1 MTEMSQKF
9 WDNYNRLTKQTERE
23 LLQRRINEALEAG
36 QTEGKSEDYLNG
48 LATALRIVKTAQ

>member
-36 QTEGKSEDYLNG
+36 QAEGKSEDYLNG